1 MLCEIR
7 TPLEDRSTME
17 PITLQKRLDS
27 LKELD
32 IGTLR
37 EIARGARR
45 HEGDLREIHTG
56 EVNLFWRIDTTQFHP
71 GALRF
76 TEDDD
81 VEFGA
86 SRLHSAL
93 VEDPETSDLAPV
105 NIELTEQGVVTQ
117 VVLV

>member
-1 MLCEIR
+1 
-7 TPLEDRSTME
+7 ME
-17 PITLQKRLDS
+17 QITLQERLDS

-45 HEGDLREIHTG
+45 HEGDLREIHAG
-56 EVNLFWRIDTTQFHP
+56 EINLFWRIDKTQFHP
-71 GALRF
+71 GKLCF
-76 TEDDD
+76 TEDDS

-93 VEDPETSDLAPV
+93 VEDPDTSDLTPV
-105 NIELTEQGVVTQ
+105 NIELTEQGIVTQ
-117 VVLV
+117 IVLV